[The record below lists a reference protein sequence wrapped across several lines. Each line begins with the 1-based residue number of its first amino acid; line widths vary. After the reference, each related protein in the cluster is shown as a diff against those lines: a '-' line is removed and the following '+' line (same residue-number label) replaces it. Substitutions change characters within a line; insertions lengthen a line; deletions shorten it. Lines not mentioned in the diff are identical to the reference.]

1 MGSRAKSKLDCAGE
15 AGNDKVYQSF
25 KQKMQN
31 EDYKRE
37 EEQNKKSY
45 SYISVMKLLMIYDT
59 YASLAEG
66 FRANTFFMME
76 KISHPEHLAMLI
88 RMSVQPEPNVQF
100 IAHRILQ
107 SILKF
112 DVPAIVLN

>member
-1 MGSRAKSKLDCAGE
+1 MKAKLNCAEG
-15 AGNDKVYQSF
+15 AGNDKVYESF
-25 KQKMQN
+25 RQKMQN

-37 EEQNKKSY
+37 EEHNKKLY
-45 SYISVMKLLMIYDT
+45 SYISVMKLMMIYDS

-76 KISHPEHLAMLI
+76 KISHPEHLATLI
-88 RMSVQPEPNVQF
+88 KMSVQPEPNVQF